1 VPAER
6 LDALV
11 NLVGELV
18 TVQARLSQIAS
29 RSSDGIIL
37 SLSEEVERLTGELR
51 DTTLNIRMLPIGS
64 TFGRFK
70 RLVRDLSLELGK
82 EIELT
87 TEGAETELD
96 KTVIEKLNDPLVH
109 LIRNSI
115 DHGIEAPETR
125 TSAGKPRIGTIHLSA
140 VHSGANVKIQIKDDG
155 SGLNKEAILAKAIEK
170 GLVST
175 NADLTDKELY
185 NFILHPGFSTAQKVT
200 NVSGRGVGMDVVK
213 RAIEGLRGSIDISSE
228 KGKGTTINV
237 TLPLTLA
244 IVEGLLVAIKENYF
258 VLPLSI
264 VEECVEL
271 TREDVQKA
279 HGKNIAYIRGEMVP
293 YIRLRKEFNIVGEP
307 PSIEQIVITGNNGDR
322 VGFVVDTVMGEHQTV
337 IKNLGRFYKDVEG
350 VSGATILGDGTVA
363 LIVDIPKLIK
373 NVELTEAVFG

>member
-1 VPAER
+1 
-6 LDALV
+6 
-11 NLVGELV
+11 
-18 TVQARLSQIAS
+18 
-29 RSSDGIIL
+29 
-37 SLSEEVERLTGELR
+37 
-51 DTTLNIRMLPIGS
+51 
-64 TFGRFK
+64 
-70 RLVRDLSLELGK
+70 
-82 EIELT
+82 
-87 TEGAETELD
+87 
-96 KTVIEKLNDPLVH
+96 
-109 LIRNSI
+109 
-115 DHGIEAPETR
+115 
-125 TSAGKPRIGTIHLSA
+125 
-140 VHSGANVKIQIKDDG
+140 
-155 SGLNKEAILAKAIEK
+155 
-170 GLVST
+170 
-175 NADLTDKELY
+175 
-185 NFILHPGFSTAQKVT
+185 
-200 NVSGRGVGMDVVK
+200 MDVVK